1 MTEVPVK
8 KHGRETVRDM
18 LLSLAVVMAVVIVI
32 YVFTRPTGDDA
43 VKVVDP
49 GPTVTSAE
57 TAADYDLVAPK
68 DLADSWRTTSATFD
82 TEGEVEGAT
91 ETELRLGYVTP
102 SDEFALYVQSDAAY
116 EDVLKEELR
125 NPEQTGTE
133 RIAGEEWARYRTRG
147 DETALVHRHPESTLV
162 VTGNASLEELTALAA
177 SLR

>member
-8 KHGRETVRDM
+8 KRGRETVRDM
-18 LLSLAVVMAVVIVI
+18 LLSLAVVLAVVVVI
-32 YVFTRPTGDDA
+32 YVFTRPTGDEA

-49 GPTVTSAE
+49 ASTISSAE
-57 TAADYDLVAPK
+57 AAADYDLVAPR
-68 DLADSWRTTSATFD
+68 DLADGWRTTSATFD

-116 EDVLKEELR
+116 DDVLKEELR

-133 RIAGEEWARYRTRG
+133 TIAGEEWERYLTRG
-147 DETALVHRHPESTLV
+147 DEIALVHRHPDSTLV
-162 VTGNASLEELTALAA
+162 VTGNAPLEELTELAA
-177 SLR
+177 SLG